1 MKRTHLLAVSLLSAT
16 VISSQAAL
24 IGYWNLDGDFNDS
37 SGNGNTGTLFGGAS
51 YSASVP
57 AALGAGSSVA
67 FDGAAGTYGSI
78 NHGTG
83 LAVTTLPTYTVSMWV
98 NGDAA
103 LAGNDNVD
111 DRIFSEGMTTN
122 ENPLFNVGTRNNT
135 NAPRGV
141 VDIYIRNGQGAQ
153 TLGHVYSPGI
163 AFDGNWHHLVFSGG
177 TDGMLDLYIDGVYD
191 TTFDYSNV
199 PAFSPDTTTIGGILR
214 SADCCN
220 FTGNIDDIAM
230 WDRDLNPTEIG
241 LLSTGTSPT
250 VIPEPS
256 TGILALLGATLLFRR
271 RR

>member
-1 MKRTHLLAVSLLSAT
+1 MKRTHLLAVFLLSAT

-24 IGYWNLDGDFNDS
+24 VAYFPLDGDFIDAT
-37 SGNGNTGTLFGGAS
+37 GNGNDGTLFGGAS
-51 YSASVP
+51 YDASVP

-67 FDGAAGTYGSI
+67 FDGTAGTYGSI
-78 NHGTG
+78 KHGTG
-83 LAVTTLPTYTVSMWV
+83 LAVTTLPTFTVSMWV
-98 NGDAA
+98 NGDATV
-103 LAGNDNVD
+103 DNAD

-122 ENPLFNVGTRNNT
+122 QNPLFNVGTRNNT
-135 NAPRGV
+135 TAPRGV
-141 VDIYIRNGQGAQ
+141 VDIYIRNGGGAQ

-199 PAFSPDTTTIGGILR
+199 PAFAPDTTTIGGILR
-214 SADCCN
+214 NGDCCN

-230 WDRDLNPTEIG
+230 WDRDLSTTEIG

-250 VIPEPS
+250 LIPEPS
-256 TGILALLGATLLFRR
+256 TGILAFLGAALLFRR